1 MATWQN
7 IEDVVAL
14 WHREANEPAWTDLE
28 ELELERDELR
38 RRDCECGCCREI
50 AWVVGFELQEMFE
63 TVATGLLPLLRL
75 EATNSSARARRQ
87 RGV

>member
-14 WHREANEPAWTDLE
+14 WHREANEPTWTDLE

-38 RRDCECGCCREI
+38 RRDCECGCCRKI
-50 AWVVGFELQEMFE
+50 AVGLHASMSLML
-63 TVATGLLPLLRL
+63 GLCADALRPELRL
-75 EATNSSARARRQ
+75 AAANRSSLKS
-87 RGV
+87 RGW